1 MPRTREYHLHLPQ
14 LHVNKSK
21 NASALYGV
29 RIFRDLISKLA
40 IFFLPIYLYQH
51 GSSDPF
57 WQFLPGNE
65 LQKGVLLLVLFFLI
79 HRLTILLTGIEIGK
93 LITRIGYRE
102 SMLIGFVLFAI
113 FLSLLYVKSNPGWLL
128 LVAAIINGLETN
140 FFWNSYN
147 TLISKF
153 TLKRHMGQNLGLLNF
168 FLQLAQAIAPALGG
182 VLIVSFGFQSL
193 FLVGLVGVLICIVF
207 VLQLDLKKERDV
219 ISWKEF
225 FSWIN
230 EKEFLRLAIS
240 QAGRY
245 FNDATLIFWP
255 LYIFLILGSIDR
267 VGFLYALSLFF
278 ALILSFG
285 VGLYIDH
292 KKDKKPFYISGGILS
307 LLWLLR
313 SQVVSFWQIII
324 IDTIDRLT
332 TNLYV
337 LFADSILFKRSKGSQ
352 ALSYFVYREIMVSLT
367 AILFWLVAGSLFLIF
382 SDPWMALFSLAAIGV
397 LMGLL
402 VKEHH
407 LS

>member
-1 MPRTREYHLHLPQ
+1 MPRTRDHNLHLP
-14 LHVNKSK
+14 HFHINKSK
-21 NASALYGV
+21 NLNLLYGV
-29 RIFRDLISKLA
+29 RVTRDLVSKLTM
-40 IFFLPIYLYQH
+40 FFLPIYLYQH
-51 GSSDPF
+51 GSSDQF
-57 WQFLPGNE
+57 WQFLPGSE
-65 LQKGVLLLVLFFLI
+65 LQKGVLLLVFFY
-79 HRLTILLTGIEIGK
+79 
-93 LITRIGYRE
+93 LITRLTVLLTAIKIGRLITKIGYQK
-102 SMLIGFVLFAI
+102 SMLVAFVLFAL
-113 FLSLLYVKSNPGWLL
+113 FLSLLAIGSSPGWLL
-128 LVAAIINGLETN
+128 LVAALINGVQTN
-140 FFWNSYN
+140 FFWNTYM

-153 TLKRHMGQNLGLLNF
+153 TLTRHMGQNLGLLRF

-182 VLIVSFGFQSL
+182 LLAVSFGFQSL
-193 FLVGLVGVLICIVF
+193 FLVGLIGVLICIIF
-207 VLQLDLKKERDV
+207 VLQMDLKKERDV

-225 FSWIN
+225 LLWTKE
-230 EKEFLRLAIS
+230 EKFLQLAIS

-245 FNDATLIFWP
+245 LNTATLTFWP
-255 LYIFLILGSIDR
+255 LYVFLILGSIDK

-313 SQVVSFWQIII
+313 SQVVSFWHIIV

-332 TNLYV
+332 TNFYV